1 MKWHKGTDLPNIE
14 TDTQLCVVQYKYPI
28 PDYCTVD
35 DWTFEKHYE
44 IMLFHK
50 DSQSF
55 SKPEDT
61 KGVNG
66 LRKDLIIRWAYIE
79 EDDDIIE
86 EQEALEAISA
96 AVSHVKNLIQLL
108 LTDCIVAP
116 KEYREK
122 IGLDDLFA
130 FDKKIAQRI
139 CELDDHWD
147 S

>member
-1 MKWHKGTDLPNIE
+1 MKWHKGTDLPSIK
-14 TDTQLCVVQYKYPI
+14 TDTMLCVVQYKYPVNE
-28 PDYCTVD
+28 D
-35 DWTFEKHYE
+35 EKIYE
-44 IMLFHK
+44 TYYEVMLFHK

-61 KGVNG
+61 KGING

-108 LTDCIVAP
+108 LTDCIVTP

-122 IGLDDLFA
+122 IGLDELFS
-130 FDKKIAQRI
+130 FDKKISDRI
-139 CELDDHWD
+139 VELDNLWD

>member
-1 MKWHKGTDLPNIE
+1 MKWHNGTDLPSIE
-14 TDTQLCVVQYKYPI
+14 ADSVLCVVQYKYPVNE
-28 PDYCTVD
+28 DENV
-35 DWTFEKHYE
+35 YE
-44 IMLFHK
+44 TYYEVMLFHK

-86 EQEALEAISA
+86 EEQALEAISA
-96 AVSHVKNLIQLL
+96 AVSHVKTLIQLL
-108 LTDCIVAP
+108 LTDCIVTP

-139 CELDDHWD
+139 CELDDHLE

>member
-1 MKWHKGTDLPNIE
+1 MKWHKGTVLPSIE
-14 TDTQLCVVQYKYPI
+14 AETQLCVVQYKYPVNE
-28 PDYCTVD
+28 DASV
-35 DWTFEKHYE
+35 YE
-44 IMLFHK
+44 TYYEVMLFHR
-50 DSQSF
+50 DTQSF

-61 KGVNG
+61 KGISG
-66 LRKDLIIRWAYIE
+66 LRKDLIIRWAYVE
-79 EDDDIIE
+79 EDDDVIE

-108 LTDCIVAP
+108 LTDCIVTP

-139 CELDDHWD
+139 CELDDHWE

>member
-1 MKWHKGTDLPNIE
+1 MKWHKGTVLPNIE

-28 PDYCTVD
+28 PDYRTVD
-35 DWTFEKHYE
+35 DWTFEKQYE

-79 EDDDIIE
+79 EDDDITE

-108 LTDCIVAP
+108 LTDCIVTP

-130 FDKKIAQRI
+130 QKD
-139 CELDDHWD
+139 CTD
-147 S
+147 SGFVADL

>member
-28 PDYCTVD
+28 PDYRSVD
-35 DWTFEKHYE
+35 DWLFETHYE
-44 IMLFHK
+44 VMLFHK
-50 DSQSF
+50 DTQSF

-61 KGVNG
+61 KGING
-66 LRKDLIIRWAYIE
+66 LRKDLVIRWAYVE

-86 EQEALEAISA
+86 EERALEAISA

-108 LTDCIVAP
+108 LTDCIATP
-116 KEYREK
+116 KDYREK

-130 FDKKIAQRI
+130 FDKKISDRI
-139 CELDDHWD
+139 VELDNHWK
-147 S
+147 

>member
-1 MKWHKGTDLPNIE
+1 MKWHKGTDLPSIK
-14 TDTQLCVVQYKYPI
+14 TDTVLCVVQYKYPVNE
-28 PDYCTVD
+28 D
-35 DWTFEKHYE
+35 EKIYE
-44 IMLFHK
+44 TYYEVMLFHK

-61 KGVNG
+61 KGING

-108 LTDCIVAP
+108 LTDCIVTP

-122 IGLDDLFA
+122 IGLDELFS
-130 FDKKIAQRI
+130 FDKKISDRI
-139 CELDDHWD
+139 VELDNLWD

>member
-1 MKWHKGTDLPNIE
+1 MKWHKGTVLPNIE

-28 PDYCTVD
+28 PDYRTVD

-50 DSQSF
+50 DSQYF

-61 KGVNG
+61 KGINS

-108 LTDCIVAP
+108 LTDCIVTP

-139 CELDDHWD
+139 CELDDHWE

>member
-1 MKWHKGTDLPNIE
+1 MKWHKGTDLPSIK
-14 TDTQLCVVQYKYPI
+14 TDTVLCVVQYKYPVNE
-28 PDYCTVD
+28 D
-35 DWTFEKHYE
+35 EKIYE
-44 IMLFHK
+44 TYYEVMLFHK

-61 KGVNG
+61 KGING

-86 EQEALEAISA
+86 EQQALEAISA
-96 AVSHVKNLIQLL
+96 AVSHVKTLIQLL
-108 LTDCIVAP
+108 LTDCIVTP

-122 IGLDDLFA
+122 IGLDELFS
-130 FDKKIAQRI
+130 FDKKISDRI
-139 CELDDHWD
+139 VELDNLWD